1 LAGLAFLGALQASAA
16 DTEKM
21 TLPGLAAPAQILV
34 DPWGV
39 PHLYAASADDLFF
52 VQGFNAARDR
62 LFQIDLW
69 RRRGLGRLASVFG
82 PDFVEQDRAARL
94 FLYRGDMAR
103 EWRSY
108 GADAQR
114 VATRFVAA
122 SMPYID
128 LVARDPRKAALEFR
142 HFGYAPEKVA
152 GPRTSCASAAT
163 AWCATSSRSLARHRR
178 LPQRPEVRHGSHR
191 LSPRWETKIPE
202 GLDPAFPEALRAY
215 TLATQSVLDA
225 LRARFAAA
233 RSGRGELAARRAR
246 RAPKAA
252 MRGWWR
258 RASRRRAGPS
268 SPAIRTALRDAFAAL
283 HRAPERAGLS
293 VIGGGEP
300 ALARRVDRPQRH
312 ASPSA

>member
-128 LVARDPRKAALEFR
+128 LVARDPRKASVEFH

-152 GPRTSCASAAT
+152 AEDVVRIRSHGLVRNLVSEI
-163 AWCATSSRSLARHRR
+163 SRAIVTCHSDLKSDTVRIACRR
-178 LPQRPEVRHGSHR
+178 AGRRR
-191 LSPRWETKIPE
+191 SPRAST
-202 GLDPAFPEALRAY
+202 LRSTEAMRAY
-215 TLATQSVLDA
+215 TLATQSVLMPS
-225 LRARFAAA
+225 ARG
-233 RSGRGELAARRAR
+233 SPQ
-246 RAPKAA
+246 RAPGEANFAVGEPAA
-252 MRGWWR
+252 TPEGSNAWVV
-258 RASRRRAGPS
+258 APGKSATAGPS
-268 SPAIRTALRDAFAAL
+268 SPAIRTAATRRLRCAT
-283 HRAPERAGLS
+283 S
-293 VIGGGEP
+293 CT
-300 ALARRVDRPQRH
+300 
-312 ASPSA
+312 